1 MARIDIKGTSTGGG
15 GGSGTVTSVSIA
27 TGTSGTNVNA
37 TGTVTTAGTLTVNIP
52 TASATNTGKLSNTD
66 WSTFN
71 GKQAALVSGTNI
83 KTVNSTTLLGSGNLA
98 VQDVLVS
105 GTNIKTING
114 STVLGSGNLV
124 VSGTPAG
131 STSEVQFNNAGAF
144 DSDPNFIWDDTN
156 KRLGLGIAAPLGI
169 LHLKVA
175 AGTTRML
182 LDGDAG
188 QSKIITYRT
197 AGLQRWGL
205 YSNNIAESGSNAG
218 SNFVLRR
225 YSDAGTLLGTP
236 LEVNRATGVT
246 KIGEGLD
253 LNGSVLNNFIPNTA
267 STSANLTLNSTNA
280 STYNSSVIA
289 LTGAL
294 TITFDASLPNG
305 FNVTLIQLD
314 AATSTIAGTG
324 GLVIG
329 NRQGHGKNNGQ
340 YSVVSI
346 IKYTNTLAILG
357 GDTSL

>member
-1 MARIDIKGTSTGGG
+1 MARIDIKTSSTGGG

-27 TGTSGTNVNA
+27 TGTTGTNVNA
-37 TGTVTTAGTLTVNIP
+37 TGTVTTAGTLTVNVP
-52 TASATNTGKLSNTD
+52 VATAVNTGKLTNTD

-83 KTVNSTTLLGSGNLA
+83 KTINSNSILGSG
-98 VQDVLVS
+98 D
-105 GTNIKTING
+105 
-114 STVLGSGNLV
+114 LV

-205 YSNNIAESGSNAG
+205 YSNNVAESGSNAG

-225 YSDAGTLLGTP
+225 YSDAGTLLSTP

-246 KIGEGLD
+246 KIGDGLD
-253 LNGSVLNNFIPNTA
+253 LNGSELTNFSADVATLAANT
-267 STSANLTLNSTNA
+267 
-280 STYNSSVIA
+280 
-289 LTGAL
+289 
-294 TITFDASLPNG
+294 TFDASNTATYNGRVIQVSGARTFTFDNALPIG
-305 FNVTLIQLD
+305 FSATFIQTD
-314 AATSTIAGTG
+314 ANSCSFVGAGAV
-324 GLVIG
+324 VI
-329 NRQGHGKNNGQ
+329 NNSQGHSSNNGQ

-346 IKYTNTLAILG
+346 VKINSLQFILG
-357 GDTSL
+357 GDTA

>member
-1 MARIDIKGTSTGGG
+1 MARIDIKSNGTGGG

-83 KTVNSTTLLGSGNLA
+83 KTVNSTTLLGSGNLD

-114 STVLGSGNLV
+114 SSVLGSGNLV

-205 YSNNIAESGSNAG
+205 YSNNVAESGSNAG

-253 LNGSVLNNFIPNTA
+253 LNGSELTNFSADVVALTA
-267 STSANLTLNSTNA
+267 SLEFNAANSA
-280 STYNSSVIA
+280 TYNGRVIQMSNA
-289 LTGAL
+289 CAF
-294 TITFDASLPNG
+294 TFNNNLAIGFSATFIQTDAN
-305 FNVTLIQLD
+305 
-314 AATSTIAGTG
+314 TSTFAGVG
-324 GLVIG
+324 SVVIN
-329 NRQGHGKNNGQ
+329 NRQGHSSNNGQ

-346 IKYTNTLAILG
+346 VKLNTLQFILG
-357 GDTSL
+357 GDTA

>member
-1 MARIDIKGTSTGGG
+1 MARIDIKSNGTGGG

-175 AGTTRML
+175 AGTTRQVI
-182 LDGDAG
+182 DGDAG
-188 QSKIITYRT
+188 QSKIITFRT

-205 YSNNIAESGSNAG
+205 YSNNVAESGSNAG

-225 YSDAGTLLGTP
+225 YNDAGTLLGTP

-253 LNGSVLNNFIPNTA
+253 LNGSELTNFSADVVALAANT
-267 STSANLTLNSTNA
+267 
-280 STYNSSVIA
+280 
-289 LTGAL
+289 
-294 TITFDASLPNG
+294 TFDASNTATYNGRVIQVSGARTFTFDNALPIG
-305 FNVTLIQLD
+305 FSATFIQTD
-314 AATSTIAGTG
+314 VNSCSFVGAGSV
-324 GLVIG
+324 VIN
-329 NRQGHGKNNGQ
+329 NRQGHSSNNGQ

-346 IKYTNTLAILG
+346 VKLNTLQFILG
-357 GDTSL
+357 GDTA

>member
-1 MARIDIKGTSTGGG
+1 MGTSLVGLLPQNTYSGLIKFGDNAALSASLKALSDGAGNDTIISISTTALQIGG
-15 GGSGTVTSVSIA
+15 A
-27 TGTSGTNVNA
+27 TG
-37 TGTVTTAGTLTVNIP
+37 
-52 TASATNTGKLSNTD
+52 SN
-66 WSTFN
+66 
-71 GKQAALVSGTNI
+71 
-83 KTVNSTTLLGSGNLA
+83 
-98 VQDVLVS
+98 
-105 GTNIKTING
+105 
-114 STVLGSGNLV
+114 
-124 VSGTPAG
+124 
-131 STSEVQFNNAGAF
+131 
-144 DSDPNFIWDDTN
+144 WDDTN
-156 KRLGLGIAAPLGI
+156 KRQGIGTDTPLGI

-175 AGTTRML
+175 EGTTRML

-225 YSDAGTLLGTP
+225 YSDAGTLLSTT

-246 KIGEGLD
+246 KIGDGLD

-267 STSANLTLNSTNA
+267 STSVNLVLSSANA
-280 STYNSSVIA
+280 STYNSSVIT

-314 AATSTIAGTG
+314 AATSTITGTG

-346 IKYTNTLAILG
+346 IKYTNVLAILG

>member
-1 MARIDIKGTSTGGG
+1 LG
-15 GGSGTVTSVSIA
+15 
-27 TGTSGTNVNA
+27 
-37 TGTVTTAGTLTVNIP
+37 AG
-52 TASATNTGKLSNTD
+52 D
-66 WSTFN
+66 
-71 GKQAALVSGTNI
+71 
-83 KTVNSTTLLGSGNLA
+83 
-98 VQDVLVS
+98 
-105 GTNIKTING
+105 
-114 STVLGSGNLV
+114 LV

-175 AGTTRML
+175 AGTTRQVI
-182 LDGDAG
+182 DGDAG
-188 QSKIITYRT
+188 QSKIITFRT

-205 YSNNIAESGSNAG
+205 YSNNVAESGSNAG

-225 YSDAGTLLGTP
+225 YNDAGTLLGTP

-246 KIGEGLD
+246 KIGEGLN
-253 LNGSVLNNFIPNTA
+253 LNGSVLNNFVPNQA
-267 STSANLTLNSTNA
+267 STSVNLTLNSANA
-280 STYNSSVIA
+280 ATYNSSVIA

-294 TITFDASLPNG
+294 TITFDASLPGG

-314 AATSTIAGTG
+314 AAISSIAGTG

-329 NRQGHGKNNGQ
+329 HRQGHSQNNGQ

-346 IKYTNTLAILG
+346 IKYTNVLAILG

>member
-1 MARIDIKGTSTGGG
+1 MGTSLIGLLPQNTY
-15 GGSGTVTSVSIA
+15 SGLIKIGDNTALDGTLKTVSDGAGNDLPMQASA
-27 TGTSGTNVNA
+27 TVINFT
-37 TGTVTTAGTLTVNIP
+37 GTLTQSGV
-52 TASATNTGKLSNTD
+52 AL
-66 WSTFN
+66 
-71 GKQAALVSGTNI
+71 QAA
-83 KTVNSTTLLGSGNLA
+83 
-98 VQDVLVS
+98 LVS

-114 STVLGSGNLV
+114 SSVLGAGDLV

-144 DSDPNFIWDDTN
+144 DSDANFTWDDTN

-205 YSNNIAESGSNAG
+205 YSNNVAESGSNAG

-225 YSDAGTLLGTP
+225 YSDAGTLLSTP

-246 KIGEGLD
+246 KIGDGLN
-253 LNGSVLNNFIPNTA
+253 LNGSVLNNFIPNQA
-267 STSANLTLNSTNA
+267 STSVSLTLNSANA
-280 STYNSSVIA
+280 ATYNSSVIA

-294 TITFDASLPNG
+294 TINFDASLPDG
-305 FNVTLIQLD
+305 FNVTLIQLN
-314 AATSTIAGTG
+314 AFSSTITGTG

-329 NRQGHGKNNGQ
+329 NRQGHSKNNGQ

-346 IKYTNTLAILG
+346 IKYTNVLAILG
-357 GDTSL
+357 GDTSA